1 MDDTYLT
8 ISRTSEGIY
17 KEKMSKFLA
26 FAIPVSSVE
35 DVKKQLEKYQKEY
48 YDARHVCWAYMLGPQ
63 RTDFRSNDNGEPS
76 GTAGKPILGQIN
88 SAGLTDILIVV
99 VRYFGGIKLG
109 TSGLI
114 VAYREAASE
123 AIAANEIIERQVED
137 EVHFGFEYPLMNEV
151 MRIVKEEGPTIV
163 SQIFDMDC
171 EMTLRIRR
179 SLMDN
184 LKKRLSKV
192 DGVHFINEEETN
204 MTEKEKM
211 EKGELYDAAIPE
223 LIEQLLSTRD
233 KIFEL
238 NHLRPSQLE
247 EREKLIR
254 EIIGTTPEKFII
266 ISPFFC
272 DYGHNIHLGK
282 NFFANYNCVMLDE
295 APITIGDNVFI
306 APNVS
311 FYTAGHPSDVERR
324 NEWLEYAWPITVG
337 NNVWICG
344 GVTITPGVTIG
355 DNSIIA
361 AGSVVTNDIPSNVIA
376 GGNPCRV
383 IRTITEKD
391 KLRSFSWEEK
401 KAKKQVKPA

>member
-1 MDDTYLT
+1 
-8 ISRTSEGIY
+8 
-17 KEKMSKFLA
+17 
-26 FAIPVSSVE
+26 
-35 DVKKQLEKYQKEY
+35 
-48 YDARHVCWAYMLGPQ
+48 
-63 RTDFRSNDNGEPS
+63 
-76 GTAGKPILGQIN
+76 
-88 SAGLTDILIVV
+88 
-99 VRYFGGIKLG
+99 
-109 TSGLI
+109 
-114 VAYREAASE
+114 
-123 AIAANEIIERQVED
+123 
-137 EVHFGFEYPLMNEV
+137 
-151 MRIVKEEGPTIV
+151 
-163 SQIFDMDC
+163 
-171 EMTLRIRR
+171 
-179 SLMDN
+179 
-184 LKKRLSKV
+184 
-192 DGVHFINEEETN
+192 

-247 EREKLIR
+247 EKEKLIR

-324 NEWLEYAWPITVG
+324 N
-337 NNVWICG
+337 G

>member
-1 MDDTYLT
+1 
-8 ISRTSEGIY
+8 
-17 KEKMSKFLA
+17 
-26 FAIPVSSVE
+26 
-35 DVKKQLEKYQKEY
+35 
-48 YDARHVCWAYMLGPQ
+48 
-63 RTDFRSNDNGEPS
+63 
-76 GTAGKPILGQIN
+76 
-88 SAGLTDILIVV
+88 
-99 VRYFGGIKLG
+99 
-109 TSGLI
+109 
-114 VAYREAASE
+114 
-123 AIAANEIIERQVED
+123 
-137 EVHFGFEYPLMNEV
+137 MNEV

-192 DGVHFINEEETN
+192 DGVHFINE
-204 MTEKEKM
+204 EKEKM

-401 KAKKQVKPA
+401 KAKKQVKSA

>member
-1 MDDTYLT
+1 
-8 ISRTSEGIY
+8 
-17 KEKMSKFLA
+17 
-26 FAIPVSSVE
+26 
-35 DVKKQLEKYQKEY
+35 
-48 YDARHVCWAYMLGPQ
+48 
-63 RTDFRSNDNGEPS
+63 
-76 GTAGKPILGQIN
+76 
-88 SAGLTDILIVV
+88 
-99 VRYFGGIKLG
+99 
-109 TSGLI
+109 
-114 VAYREAASE
+114 
-123 AIAANEIIERQVED
+123 
-137 EVHFGFEYPLMNEV
+137 
-151 MRIVKEEGPTIV
+151 
-163 SQIFDMDC
+163 
-171 EMTLRIRR
+171 
-179 SLMDN
+179 
-184 LKKRLSKV
+184 
-192 DGVHFINEEETN
+192 

-282 NFFANYNCVMLDE
+282 NFFANY
-295 APITIGDNVFI
+295 
-306 APNVS
+306 
-311 FYTAGHPSDVERR
+311 PSDVERR
-324 NEWLEYAWPITVG
+324 NKWLEYAWPITVG

>member
-1 MDDTYLT
+1 
-8 ISRTSEGIY
+8 
-17 KEKMSKFLA
+17 
-26 FAIPVSSVE
+26 
-35 DVKKQLEKYQKEY
+35 
-48 YDARHVCWAYMLGPQ
+48 
-63 RTDFRSNDNGEPS
+63 
-76 GTAGKPILGQIN
+76 
-88 SAGLTDILIVV
+88 
-99 VRYFGGIKLG
+99 
-109 TSGLI
+109 
-114 VAYREAASE
+114 
-123 AIAANEIIERQVED
+123 
-137 EVHFGFEYPLMNEV
+137 
-151 MRIVKEEGPTIV
+151 
-163 SQIFDMDC
+163 
-171 EMTLRIRR
+171 
-179 SLMDN
+179 
-184 LKKRLSKV
+184 
-192 DGVHFINEEETN
+192 

-247 EREKLIR
+247 KREKLIR

-383 IRTITEKD
+383 IRAITEKD

-401 KAKKQVKPA
+401 NAKKQVKPA